1 MINIFRKSRP
11 KLSSLI
17 PNGFVDI
24 HSHTLPY
31 LDDGSKTMNQTK
43 EMVQKMKDLGF
54 SKIICTPHSY
64 PGLYDNTTDSIKK
77 SFESVKK
84 NLRHDIEL
92 DYASEYFLDH
102 HVIEKAEKKT
112 LLTIK
117 KNYVLVEMSFIYPP
131 NNLYEI
137 LFQLKI
143 NDYKII
149 LAHPER
155 YRFYFNSFKEF
166 HKLKDFGCHFQ
177 LNLCS
182 LTGYYGN
189 DVAKFANKLVNENLY
204 DFSGSDFH
212 SLREIQEFNKA
223 VKITNLDK
231 LETLLNKNSEFN

>member
-1 MINIFRKSRP
+1 
-11 KLSSLI
+11 
-17 PNGFVDI
+17 
-24 HSHTLPY
+24 
-31 LDDGSKTMNQTK
+31 
-43 EMVQKMKDLGF
+43 
-54 SKIICTPHSY
+54 
-64 PGLYDNTTDSIKK
+64 
-77 SFESVKK
+77 
-84 NLRHDIEL
+84 
-92 DYASEYFLDH
+92 
-102 HVIEKAEKKT
+102 
-112 LLTIK
+112 
-117 KNYVLVEMSFIYPP
+117 MSFIYPP